1 VHGFNTVKIVVI
13 LVANY
18 ALARGLGGTRGL
30 WVATWGFNVGV
41 LFLNE
46 WYDGYR
52 FGDIHD
58 FAAPLV
64 KPPPLYTRSLLSF
77 LCCGRLTMRTLLEGL
92 CIDGRFCLIS
102 PRYD

>member
-1 VHGFNTVKIVVI
+1 VHGFNTLKIVVI

-30 WVATWGFNVGV
+30 GIVTWGFNVGV

-58 FAAPLV
+58 FAAILV
-64 KPPPLYTRSLLSF
+64 SLIIQLA
-77 LCCGRLTMRTLLEGL
+77 CCSRLTRRTRLEGL
-92 CIDGRFCLIS
+92 CIDGRSCSTS
-102 PRYD
+102 PPYD

>member
-64 KPPPLYTRSLLSF
+64 KPPLYTPDLSP
-77 LCCGRLTMRTLLEGL
+77 
-92 CIDGRFCLIS
+92 FCVVE
-102 PRYD
+102 D

>member
-1 VHGFNTVKIVVI
+1 VHGFNTLKILVI

-18 ALARGLGGTRGL
+18 ALARGLGGTKALG
-30 WVATWGFNVGV
+30 VATWGFNVGV

-58 FAAPLV
+58 FVAPLV
-64 KPPPLYTRSLLSF
+64 IPLPSTSCF
-77 LCCGRLTMRTLLEGL
+77 LC
-92 CIDGRFCLIS
+92 
-102 PRYD
+102 